1 MLKPEA
7 CVEKSVLVGVYKLER
22 FEIEETASKVKYWG
36 INSTGLLIY
45 TTDGYMSVSI
55 NRDVENKSSNEA
67 QNYFDS
73 ILFYSGTFTVDKDII
88 KHQVANASN
97 PTRIGKEL
105 VRYAKLDGNVLTLT
119 SPKESFG
126 TAILTW
132 RKVV

>member
-1 MLKPEA
+1 MP
-7 CVEKSVLVGVYKLER
+7 
-22 FEIEETASKVKYWG
+22 
-36 INSTGLLIY
+36 LIY
-45 TTDGYMSVSI
+45 TDNGYMSVSI
-55 NRDVENKSSNEA
+55 NREVENKSSIEV

-73 ILFYSGTFTVDKDII
+73 ILFYSGTFSIDKDII
-88 KHQVANASN
+88 KHQVTNASN

-105 VRYAKLDGNVLTLT
+105 IRYAKMDGNILTLT

>member
-1 MLKPEA
+1 MGVGMKDR
-7 CVEKSVLVGVYKLER
+7 LVGTWLLER
-22 FEIEETASKVKYWG
+22 FSIESIDGDIRDWGRNSKG
-36 INSTGLLIY
+36 QLIY
-45 TTDGYMSVSI
+45 TDDGYMSVSI
-55 NRDVENKSSNEA
+55 NREVENKSSIEA

-88 KHQVANASN
+88 KHQVTNASN

-105 VRYAKLDGNVLTLT
+105 VRHAKLAENVLTLT

>member
-1 MLKPEA
+1 MG
-7 CVEKSVLVGVYKLER
+7 VSMRDRLVGTWLLER
-22 FEIEETASKVKYWG
+22 FLIESIDGEIRDWGRNSKG
-36 INSTGLLIY
+36 QLIY
-45 TTDGYMSVSI
+45 TDDGFMSVSI
-55 NRDVENKSSNEA
+55 NREVENKTSIEA

-88 KHQVANASN
+88 KHQVTNASN